1 METLALILIDL
12 GIALFF
18 FLVVV
23 ITNKIINY
31 GVVQTNE
38 SLENDYVNVPYHPI
52 HTYSSRLLRAKLLDL
67 ETRLD
72 DINRNLSKDKLK
84 PIKYIKKHEI

>member
-1 METLALILIDL
+1 METLTLILIDL

-23 ITNKIINY
+23 IVNKIINY

-38 SLENDYVNVPYHPI
+38 SLENDYVNVPYYPI

-72 DINRNLSKDKLK
+72 NINRNLSKDKLK
-84 PIKYIKKHEI
+84 PIKYIRKHEI